1 MNTMK
6 KLTISLFVL
15 ILTAAAGFAQKY
27 AFVDTEYILSNIPAY
42 QAAQD
47 QLEQYSKEWEQEIKT
62 MYEEVDRLYKKYQS
76 EQVLLTEDMKRKRE
90 DEIINREKEVKALQN
105 KYFGP
110 EGELFNK
117 RQELIKPIQDEIY
130 NAVKEIAVEGGYAV
144 IFDTSSDVSMLYT
157 DPKYDKSDEVLEK
170 LGYKN

>member
-1 MNTMK
+1 MK
-6 KLTISLFVL
+6 KLTMIAFAL
-15 ILTAAAGFAQKY
+15 ILTAAVGYSQKY
-27 AFVDTEYILSNIPAY
+27 AFVDTEYILSNIPSY

-47 QLEQYSKEWEQEIKT
+47 QLEEYSKDWEQEIKT

-76 EQVLLTEDMKRKRE
+76 EQVLLTEEMKRKRE
-90 DEIINREKEVKALQN
+90 DEIINKEQEVKALQN

-130 NAVKEIAVEGGYAV
+130 NAVKEIAVDGGYAV

>member
-1 MNTMK
+1 MK
-6 KLTISLFVL
+6 KLTTITLVL
-15 ILTAAAGFAQKY
+15 LLVAATGYAQKY
-27 AFVDTEYILSNIPAY
+27 AFVDTEYILNNIPAY
-42 QAAQD
+42 LAAQD

-76 EQVLLTEDMKRKRE
+76 EQVLLTEEMKRARE
-90 DEIINREKEVKALQN
+90 DEIINKEREVKELQN

-110 EGELFNK
+110 EGELFKK

-130 NAVKEIAVEGGYAV
+130 NAVKEIAVEGAYAV

-157 DPKYDKSDEVLEK
+157 DPKYDRSDEVLEK
-170 LGYKN
+170 LGYKD